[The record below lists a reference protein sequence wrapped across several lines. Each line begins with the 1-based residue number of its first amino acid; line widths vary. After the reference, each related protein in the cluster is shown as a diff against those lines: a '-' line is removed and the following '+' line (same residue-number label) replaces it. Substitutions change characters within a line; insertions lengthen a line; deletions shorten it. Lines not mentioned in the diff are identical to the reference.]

1 MRSYGARF
9 RNLRDN
15 GINISNAL
23 DIGAYRGDFS
33 KTLREIWP
41 NIKIWQ
47 FEADERQKPWLDS
60 NAIFGLLSDKPNNT
74 VDFFTLDN
82 ENYNTTGSSMY
93 RELTPYYKNPIIVKK
108 KTTTLDSIMNQVNF
122 RGNWKNAGLVKLDTQ
137 GSELDIL
144 RGGENFLNTF
154 KPKYILTETS
164 VIRYNENAPLVGEVI
179 EYMRERNYQIVD
191 ILNYLYDNQSRL
203 LQIDILFGTP

>member
-15 GINISNAL
+15 GINISYAL

-33 KTLREIWP
+33 KILREIWP
-41 NIKIWQ
+41 NINIWQ
-47 FEADERQKPWLDS
+47 FEADERQKPWLDP
-60 NAIFGLLSDKPNNT
+60 NAIFGLLSDKPNVS

-82 ENYNTTGSSMY
+82 ENSITTGSSMY
-93 RELTPYYKNPIIVKK
+93 RELTSYYKNPIVVKK
-108 KTTTLDSIMNQVNF
+108 KTKTLDSIMDQVNF
-122 RGNWKNAGLVKLDTQ
+122 RGNWKNAGLIKLDTQ

-144 RGGENFLNTF
+144 KGGEKFLSTF
-154 KPKYILTETS
+154 KPKYILIETS

-179 EYMRERNYQIVD
+179 EYMRMKNYHIVD
-191 ILNYLYDNQSRL
+191 ILNYQYENNGKL
-203 LQIDILFGTP
+203 LQMDILFGAP

>member
-1 MRSYGARF
+1 MRSYEARF

-15 GINISNAL
+15 GINIGYAL

-33 KTLREIWP
+33 KVLREIWP

-47 FEADERQKPWLDS
+47 FEADERQKPWLDKD
-60 NAIFGLLSDKPNNT
+60 AIFGLLSDKANVS

-82 ENYNTTGSSMY
+82 ENSITTGSSMY
-93 RELTPYYKNPIIVKK
+93 RELTPYYRNPIVIKK
-108 KTTTLDSIMNQVNF
+108 KTKTLDSIMDQVNF
-122 RGNWKNAGLVKLDTQ
+122 RGNWKNSGIIKLDTQ

-144 RGGENFLNTF
+144 KGGENFLNTF
-154 KPKYILTETS
+154 KPKYILIETS

-179 EYMRERNYQIVD
+179 EYMRLKEYHIVD
-191 ILNYLYDNQSRL
+191 IINYVYENNGKL
-203 LQIDILFGTP
+203 LQMDILFGAP